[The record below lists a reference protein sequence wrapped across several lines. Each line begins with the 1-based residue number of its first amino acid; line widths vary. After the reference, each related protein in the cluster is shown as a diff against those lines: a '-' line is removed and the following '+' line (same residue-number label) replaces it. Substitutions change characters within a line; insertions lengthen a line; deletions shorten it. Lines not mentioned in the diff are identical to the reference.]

1 MNQHAEK
8 HSIYGFMG
16 VQFDLLL
23 RLMRDILNFIVSQ
36 AANSLTFTTKNI
48 QSVALTLTRTL

>member
-1 MNQHAEK
+1 
-8 HSIYGFMG
+8 MG

-36 AANSLTFTTKNI
+36 AVNSLTFTTQNI
-48 QSVALTLTRTL
+48 QSVALTLVQLGVQVNYL